1 MLNKMISV
9 AVLTVAA
16 TNVHADKE
24 ALKLQETDISLTQ
37 AIEIAE
43 KHVEGRAYEAELD
56 KNSFGLEYEI
66 DLIKE
71 GTEHP
76 MKIEVTID
84 AKSGEVLNQR
94 SKRIKRKD

>member
-1 MLNKMISV
+1 MLNKLISV
-9 AVLTVAA
+9 AVLTVVA
-16 TNVHADKE
+16 TNVYADKE

-37 AIEIAE
+37 AIDIAE

-71 GTEHP
+71 GAEHP